1 MDSVLHWADRRTHG
15 GGAMAGPNPSPTV
28 KQVTRQEDWYDRQ
41 LAAARAAFP
50 EWDIMESMGGF
61 AAVRK
66 GTEMV
71 SGITLDGLV
80 KKLRERTG
88 S

>member
-1 MDSVLHWADRRTHG
+1 
-15 GGAMAGPNPSPTV
+15 
-28 KQVTRQEDWYDRQ
+28 
-41 LAAARAAFP
+41 
-50 EWDIMESMGGF
+50 MESMGGF

>member
-1 MDSVLHWADRRTHG
+1 MV
-15 GGAMAGPNPSPTV
+15 GPNPSPTV
-28 KQVTRQEDWYDRQ
+28 KQVTQQDEWYDRQ

-50 EWDIMESMGGF
+50 EWDIIESMGGF
-61 AAVRK
+61 VALPQ

-80 KKLRERTG
+80 KKLREHAG
-88 S
+88 A

>member
-1 MDSVLHWADRRTHG
+1 MV
-15 GGAMAGPNPSPTV
+15 GPNPSQTV
-28 KQVTRQEDWYDRQ
+28 KQVTQQDELYDRQ

-50 EWDIMESMGGF
+50 EWDIIESMGGL
-61 AAVRK
+61 AAVPK

-80 KKLRERTG
+80 KKLREHPG
-88 S
+88 A